1 MDKIKR
7 FQKAITD
14 YLSEYAKTYNQ
25 DDADPIRTQ
34 LVFDKENHHYQLVRV
49 GWKKQKF
56 YHYCIFH
63 FDIINDKIWIQANN
77 TEEMVGDELVER
89 GVLKKEIVLGF
100 QPDYKREFTGFAV
113 A

>member
-1 MDKIKR
+1 MDKIKK
-7 FQKAITD
+7 FQKAIID
-14 YLSEYAKTYNQ
+14 YVTKYAATYQQ
-25 DDADPIRTQ
+25 DEEDPIKTQ

-77 TEEMVGDELVER
+77 TEEMIGDELVKR
-89 GVLKKEIVLGF
+89 GIAKEEIVLGF
-100 QPDYKREFTGFAV
+100 HPEYKREFTGFAV